1 MWGFSGA
8 RPGYGWGVGMRSRSY
23 RDWNIEEWSIGEMLL
38 EEFGARPDTHPPPLA
53 TALTSYRI
61 SGM

>member
-1 MWGFSGA
+1 
-8 RPGYGWGVGMRSRSY
+8 MRRSSY
-23 RDWNIEEWSIGEMLL
+23 RDRDVEERSIGEMLL
-38 EEFGARPDTHPPPLA
+38 EEFGARPDTRPPRLA